1 MSVLCYNPSIIPK
14 GSYVMEIKDILRNA
28 PVFWSR
34 LGFAYDPPLRDDN
47 GELIVFNSSLE
58 KYGDYHRTFADIG
71 VDLHTSILPSGWV
84 GVDEYD
90 YSLTDKVVEEVFRNN
105 SNAYYIPRVKLNVP
119 VDWCRENPEEVF
131 VYYGGPETA
140 EEIRNTVGTPAH
152 DYIGYEAPNGYYAA
166 GEFKDTRPNVGGII
180 ARQSFSSQKWLKD
193 AGTALEKLIDRLE
206 KGKYGD
212 RILAYHVAYGTS
224 GETVLWGRVSNKY
237 GDWGITNKRA
247 FYNWAVK
254 KYGSPEEVQRAWG
267 IEAVITP
274 ENMPIPEP
282 DRRAADSSSFE
293 AFVRAGDIHAI
304 DYDLFMSDINADA
317 LEHFGRIIKDKT
329 GKPVGAFHGY
339 YLHVDNAA
347 YTGHLALERLLAS
360 PYVDFFAA
368 PKSYYRCK
376 AGEPGG
382 ELCPA
387 QSVNLKKLWLDEL
400 DNRTHLDSL
409 DNRPN
414 YGEDETEWESKGM
427 RDTRSVFWREYS
439 KNLSHDSGFWW
450 MDLGGGWF
458 DDSDIMSE
466 FKKIFDL
473 NRIMRQKPHK
483 SVSDVLIVTDERSA
497 YYMRANKDM
506 RCGFAEDFI
515 YEAKMTGALV
525 DTYRAKDL
533 FDIDLSRYKL
543 VVFAYNTYA
552 DSDYFDKVLPML
564 SHATVMFNYAPAVW
578 TEKGY
583 SPENVKNITGFS
595 VEPCGNPYG
604 YDFPQLSATGDGK
617 NGYILNTKPY
627 MKHNELR
634 DIMKKAGCHIYTDA
648 EGVTLY
654 GDSRFIG
661 VFNSAPI
668 QLTLT
673 LPDAKKCID
682 VLTDAEYSSD
692 KLDLECGENDAHFIM
707 Y

>member
-1 MSVLCYNPSIIPK
+1 MN
-14 GSYVMEIKDILRNA
+14 IKEFLRDN

-34 LGFAYDPPLRDDN
+34 LGFAYDPPLRDEN
-47 GELIVFNSSLE
+47 GELIVFNSTLE
-58 KYGDYHRTFADIG
+58 KYGNYHRSFSKIG
-71 VDLHTSILPSGWV
+71 VNLHTSILPSGWTA
-84 GVDEYD
+84 VDEYD

-105 SNAYYIPRVKLNVP
+105 PNAYYIPRIKLNVP
-119 VDWCRENPEEVF
+119 IDWCRENPEEVF
-131 VYYGGPETA
+131 VYYKGPKTA
-140 EEIRNTVGTPAH
+140 DEIRNAVGTPRH

-166 GEFKDTRPNVGGII
+166 GEFKDTRANVGGVI
-180 ARQSFSSQKWLKD
+180 ARQSFSSKKWLHD
-193 AGTALEKLIDRLE
+193 AGEALTKIIDRLE
-206 KGKYGD
+206 NGKFGD
-212 RILAYHVAYGTS
+212 RILGYHVAYGTS

-237 GDWGITNKRA
+237 GDWGITNKRE

-254 KYGSPEEVQRAWG
+254 KYGSVEKVETEWG
-267 IEAVITP
+267 INGITP
-274 ENMPIPEP
+274 EDMPIPEP
-282 DRRAADSSSFE
+282 DRRGADSSCLES
-293 AFVRAGDIHAI
+293 FVRAGDRHAI
-304 DYDLFMSDINADA
+304 DYDMFMSDVNANA
-317 LEHFGRIIKDKT
+317 LEYFGKIIKEKT

-347 YTGHLALERLLAS
+347 YTGHLALERLLDS

-414 YGEDETEWESKGM
+414 YSEDETEWESKGM
-427 RDTRSVFWREYS
+427 RDTKSVFWREYA

-458 DDSDIMSE
+458 DDGEVMAE
-466 FKKIFDL
+466 FETLAQL
-473 NRIMRQKPHK
+473 NRELRKTPHT
-483 SVSDVLIVTDERSA
+483 STSDVLIVTDERSA
-497 YYMRANKDM
+497 LYMRANRDM

-515 YEAKMTGALV
+515 AEARMTGALV

-533 FDIDLSRYKL
+533 FEIDLSKYKL

-552 DSDYFDKVLPML
+552 DSDYFQRVLPML
-564 SHATVMFNYAPAVW
+564 SHATVMFNYAPSVW

-583 SPENVKNITGFS
+583 CLDNVEKITGYK
-595 VEPCGNPYG
+595 VVPCDNPNN
-604 YDFPQLSATGDGK
+604 YDFPQLRAVGESK
-617 NGYILNTKPY
+617 YVLNTKPY

-634 DIMKKAGCHIYTDA
+634 EIMKRAGCHIYTEA
-648 EGVTLY
+648 EGVTVY
-654 GDSRFIG
+654 GDNRFIG
-661 VFNSAPI
+661 IFNSTPAN
-668 QLTLT
+668 LTVRF
-673 LPDAKKCID
+673 PDVRKGVD
-682 VLTDAEYSSD
+682 VICKTEF
-692 KLDLECGENDAHFIM
+692 CGSTYNYTCEANGACFIRFV
-707 Y
+707 